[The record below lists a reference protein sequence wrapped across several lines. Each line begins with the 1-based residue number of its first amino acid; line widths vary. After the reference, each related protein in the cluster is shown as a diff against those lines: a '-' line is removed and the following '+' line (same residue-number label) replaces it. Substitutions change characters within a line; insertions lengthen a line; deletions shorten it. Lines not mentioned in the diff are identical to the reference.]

1 MASTYAYDNVFLSFI
16 MEQVPPGGHETV
28 RMEGLD
34 SANARCDA
42 FGKVLSNRF
51 GYITDSI
58 SCPHGHFQLCVRN
71 EEVTHDSI
79 SKTLQGVSRIRIK
92 NLIMYVHM
100 PESSD
105 GSGYL
110 LPWDASPRPWSGW
123 FPIKELKKSF
133 NDSPVENLLI
143 ILVSNTPRNLR
154 DFFSNNRSHTSSNGR
169 FRMGWAIIYHP
180 RSDDATTTHPNVV
193 AAKKSSED
201 DPIIFLTE
209 VLKQR
214 QTNSVSLQSV
224 IARYEQRQKKNDQ
237 DIVFDQRLIALPGGE
252 GKKNFIFSVESKT
265 RTSTDFWMKATFVG
279 VFLLLI
285 GLSFYIMVSDSR
297 NSKDPETQHADTT
310 IVELG
315 QQSGSGNVEP
325 TIVDKDIAGPSN
337 NETPVTYGEV
347 SDASLAGDI
356 VDAKTEKDMEL
367 IPYSGG
373 SKDAQDSL
381 DVEEPAVIATAGDVG
396 GTPSA
401 VVGGSGSLTQQVTTL
416 IEATPLE
423 PGSMTSDRDVS
434 STFSTTDPSKAKD
447 SDKAIV
453 HGEVVASAQFIGSK
467 ETSIGNEPDATIV
480 MDTSSTYAT
489 GSAESVPSIDEVID
503 NSDQSTYDVDV
514 VEPWEANLPEPDGN
528 TIEIGSLGPPTSSTS
543 LEKVVPSSEDSLI
556 GLSSEEVDFGAL
568 PNTSLDEEPQ
578 SDTIGDEAH
587 SMPDEVVSQDVATDS
602 RGTHTI
608 SDSDQEVSNSEQL
621 SLEEPDLGNEPSV
634 VGRLPEIQLDMVVVP
649 TGATKFPSPFNQ
661 DIQQVSEF
669 LIAKTEMT
677 SEIASALINYGIGN
691 EYLYIEDGFLY
702 IWGKSSYFKL
712 LDFYNNRSLSMDE
725 NGTTQ
730 VNSSMGD
737 YPVTGLSW
745 YGAVTLCDLL
755 SLSQGLEPYYQ
766 VFSYDPSRNDDSSG
780 YRLPTPEQWYHAA
793 SNGDGTTRYAGSD
806 VANAVGVFYPE
817 SLHKVGS
824 KIPNSLGIFDLSGNV
839 REFCDDHDFA
849 YLSGVELI
857 SNPTIPVRG
866 GSFSTLPNHQT
877 IERHDF
883 VKPTHTF
890 DDIGVRPVKPSV

>member
-16 MEQVPPGGHETV
+16 MEKVPPGGHETV

-34 SANARCDA
+34 SAKARCDA

-92 NLIMYVHM
+92 NLIIYVHM
-100 PESSD
+100 SESSD

-123 FPIKELKKSF
+123 FPIKDLKKAF

-143 ILVSNTPRNLR
+143 ILVSNTPKNLR

-169 FRMGWAIIYHP
+169 FRMGWAIIFHP
-180 RSDDATTTHPNVV
+180 RSNEASTTQRNLTS
-193 AAKKSSED
+193 AKGVTED
-201 DPIIFLTE
+201 DPIIFLTKA
-209 VLKQR
+209 LKQR
-214 QTNSVSLQSV
+214 QTNSISLKSV
-224 IARYEQRQKKNDQ
+224 VDRYEKQQKENHRDV
-237 DIVFDQRLIALPGGE
+237 VFDQRLITFPGGD
-252 GKKNFIFSVESKT
+252 GNKNFIFSVESKT
-265 RTSTDFWMKATFVG
+265 KTSIDFWLKATFIG

-285 GLSFYIMVSDSR
+285 GLSFYIMVSDSGDL
-297 NSKDPETQHADTT
+297 KAPETQHADST
-310 IVELG
+310 IVEFTQQPDSG
-315 QQSGSGNVEP
+315 QVAPAVIDRVIAEPFGN
-325 TIVDKDIAGPSN
+325 DII
-337 NETPVTYGEV
+337 PVHGED
-347 SDASLAGDI
+347 SDASLVGDT
-356 VDAKTEKDMEL
+356 VDAKTEKDMES
-367 IPYSGG
+367 IPSSEGP
-373 SKDAQDSL
+373 KDTQDVP
-381 DVEEPAVIATAGDVG
+381 DVDESAVFATTGDVG
-396 GTPSA
+396 GTPPV
-401 VVGGSGSLTQQVTTL
+401 VVGGSGSLTHQVTTF
-416 IEATPLE
+416 IEAIPLE
-423 PGSMTSDRDVS
+423 SGSMTSDRDVS
-434 STFSTTDPSKAKD
+434 STFSTDGPLDVKD
-447 SDKAIV
+447 SDEAIS
-453 HGEVVASAQFIGSK
+453 HGEVAASEQFVGSK
-467 ETSIGNEPDATIV
+467 EESFVNKPDTTVV
-480 MDTSSTYAT
+480 MDT
-489 GSAESVPSIDEVID
+489 GSAYNAEAAAPVPSIGEVTD
-503 NSDQSTYDVDV
+503 NSEQSTHDVDV

-608 SDSDQEVSNSEQL
+608 NDSDQEISNSEQL
-621 SLEEPDLGNEPSV
+621 SLEEPGMEAESLIKESV
-634 VGRLPEIQLDMVVVP
+634 PQVQLDMVVVP
-649 TGATKFPSPFNQ
+649 TGTIKFPSPFNQ

-669 LIAKTEMT
+669 LISKTEMT
-677 SEIASALINYGIGN
+677 SEVASALINYGIGN

>member
-169 FRMGWAIIYHP
+169 FRMGWAIIFHP
-180 RSDDATTTHPNVV
+180 RSNEASTTQRNLIS
-193 AAKKSSED
+193 AKGVIED
-201 DPIIFLTE
+201 DPIIFLTKA
-209 VLKQR
+209 LKQR
-214 QTNSVSLQSV
+214 QTNSISLKSV
-224 IARYEQRQKKNDQ
+224 VDRYEKQQKENHRDV
-237 DIVFDQRLIALPGGE
+237 VFDQRLITLPGGE
-252 GKKNFIFSVESKT
+252 GNKNFIFSVESKT
-265 RTSTDFWMKATFVG
+265 RTSIDFWLKATFIG

-297 NSKDPETQHADTT
+297 NSKDPETQHTDST
-310 IVELG
+310 IVEFTQQPDSG
-315 QQSGSGNVEP
+315 QVAP
-325 TIVDKDIAGPSN
+325 AIVDRVIAEPFGNDII
-337 NETPVTYGEV
+337 PVHGED
-347 SDASLAGDI
+347 SDASLVGDAI
-356 VDAKTEKDMEL
+356 DTDIEKDMES
-367 IPYSGG
+367 IPSSGVP
-373 SKDAQDSL
+373 KDTQDVP
-381 DVEEPAVIATAGDVG
+381 DVDEPAVIATTGAVG
-396 GTPSA
+396 GTPP
-401 VVGGSGSLTQQVTTL
+401 VVVEGSGSLTQQVTTL
-416 IEATPLE
+416 IEATPFE
-423 PGSMTSDRDVS
+423 PGSMTPDRYVS
-434 STFSTTDPSKAKD
+434 ATFSTDGPLEAKD
-447 SDKAIV
+447 SDEAIS
-453 HGEVVASAQFIGSK
+453 HGEVAASEQFVGSK
-467 ETSIGNEPDATIV
+467 EESFVNKPDTTVV
-480 MDTSSTYAT
+480 MDT
-489 GSAESVPSIDEVID
+489 GSAYNAEAAAPVPSIDEVTHE
-503 NSDQSTYDVDV
+503 SDQSTYDVDIM
-514 VEPWEANLPEPDGN
+514 EPEGDFFTETVDSEVA
-528 TIEIGSLGPPTSSTS
+528 IGVLSKQTSAAPNDWI
-543 LEKVVPSSEDSLI
+543 LPSSGEM
-556 GLSSEEVDFGAL
+556 LSSSISEEVDSGAL
-568 PNTSLDEEPQ
+568 PNTNLDEEPQ
-578 SDTIGDEAH
+578 SDTIGDEAL
-587 SMPDEVVSQDVATDS
+587 SMPDEVVYQDVATES
-602 RGTHTI
+602 RGTPTI
-608 SDSDQEVSNSEQL
+608 NDSDQEISNSEQL
-621 SLEEPDLGNEPSV
+621 SLEEPDMEAESQIKESV
-634 VGRLPEIQLDMVVVP
+634 PQVQLDMVVVP
-649 TGATKFPSPFNQ
+649 SGTIKFPSPFNQ

-669 LIAKTEMT
+669 LISKTEMT
-677 SEIASALINYGIGN
+677 SEVASALINYGIGN

-730 VNSSMGD
+730 VNSSMDD

-793 SNGDGTTRYAGSD
+793 SIGDGTTRYAGSD
-806 VANAVGVFYPE
+806 DANAVGVFYPE
-817 SLHKVGS
+817 SLHKVGG

>member
-16 MEQVPPGGHETV
+16 MEKVPPGGHETV
-28 RMEGLD
+28 RMMGLD

-79 SKTLQGVSRIRIK
+79 SKTLQGVSRVKIK

-110 LPWDASPRPWSGW
+110 LPWDASHRPWSGW
-123 FPIKELKKSF
+123 FPIKELKKAF
-133 NDSPVENLLI
+133 NDSPIENLLI

-154 DFFSNNRSHTSSNGR
+154 DFFSNNRSHTSTNGR
-169 FRMGWAIIYHP
+169 FRMGWAVIYNP

-201 DPIIFLTE
+201 DPITFLTE
-209 VLKQR
+209 ALKQR
-214 QTNSVSLQSV
+214 QTNSISLKSV
-224 IARYEQRQKKNDQ
+224 VDRYEKQQKENHRDV
-237 DIVFDQRLIALPGGE
+237 VFDQRLITLPGGE
-252 GKKNFIFSVESKT
+252 GNKNFIFSVDLKT

-297 NSKDPETQHADTT
+297 NSKDPETQHTDST
-310 IVELG
+310 IVEFTQQPDSG
-315 QQSGSGNVEP
+315 QVAP
-325 TIVDKDIAGPSN
+325 AIVDRVIAEPFGNDII
-337 NETPVTYGEV
+337 PVHGED
-347 SDASLAGDI
+347 SDASLVGDVI
-356 VDAKTEKDMEL
+356 DTDIEIDKEL
-367 IPYSGG
+367 IPSSEG
-373 SKDAQDSL
+373 SKDSQDVP
-381 DVEEPAVIATAGDVG
+381 DVDEPAVIATTGNVG

-401 VVGGSGSLTQQVTTL
+401 VEGGSGSLTEQVATF
-416 IEATPLE
+416 IEAIPLE
-423 PGSMTSDRDVS
+423 SGSMTSDRDVS
-434 STFSTTDPSKAKD
+434 STFSTDGPLEVKD
-447 SDKAIV
+447 SDEAIS
-453 HGEVVASAQFIGSK
+453 HGEVAASEQFVGSK
-467 ETSIGNEPDATIV
+467 EESFVDKPDTTVV
-480 MDTSSTYAT
+480 MDT
-489 GSAESVPSIDEVID
+489 GSAYNAEAAAPVPSIGEVTD
-503 NSDQSTYDVDV
+503 NSEQSTHDVDV
-514 VEPWEANLPEPDGN
+514 MEPEGDSFTETVDSEVAIGVLSKQTSAAPNDWILPSSGKMLSSSISKEVDSGALSN
-528 TIEIGSLGPPTSSTS
+528 TI
-543 LEKVVPSSEDSLI
+543 
-556 GLSSEEVDFGAL
+556 
-568 PNTSLDEEPQ
+568 LDEELP
-578 SDTIGDEAH
+578 SDTIGYESY
-587 SMPDEVVSQDVATDS
+587 SMPDEFVSQDVETDS

-608 SDSDQEVSNSEQL
+608 NDSDQEISNSEQL
-621 SLEEPDLGNEPSV
+621 SLEEPGMEAESLIKESV
-634 VGRLPEIQLDMVVVP
+634 PQVQLDMVVVP
-649 TGATKFPSPFNQ
+649 TGTIKFPSPFNQ

-669 LIAKTEMT
+669 LISKTEMT
-677 SEIASALINYGIGN
+677 SEVASALINYGIGN